1 MTKQDINSIKWPSH
15 FTQKDKEGWL
25 YYLQKRAEDQTRLC
39 VIYNPDCGCPID
51 QDFVLDRY
59 PMSPIILC
67 QCPNCKKGCHMK
79 ISDPIR
85 FYLPLTKQE
94 IGLDELKEAYI
105 TESDQKIFI
114 DIYRN
119 SGRK

>member
-1 MTKQDINSIKWPSH
+1 
-15 FTQKDKEGWL
+15 
-25 YYLQKRAEDQTRLC
+25 
-39 VIYNPDCGCPID
+39 
-51 QDFVLDRY
+51 
-59 PMSPIILC
+59 
-67 QCPNCKKGCHMK
+67 MK